1 MLLLLLLLLLL
12 LMMIT
17 IMWGHVCRMFGL
29 LSRRHHQEVMVF
41 FPVLAKYVSH
51 K

>member
-1 MLLLLLLLLLL
+1 MLLLLQLLL
-12 LMMIT
+12 LMMIM

-29 LSRRHHQEVMVF
+29 LCRKHHQEVMVF
-41 FPVLAKYVSH
+41 FPLLAKYVFH